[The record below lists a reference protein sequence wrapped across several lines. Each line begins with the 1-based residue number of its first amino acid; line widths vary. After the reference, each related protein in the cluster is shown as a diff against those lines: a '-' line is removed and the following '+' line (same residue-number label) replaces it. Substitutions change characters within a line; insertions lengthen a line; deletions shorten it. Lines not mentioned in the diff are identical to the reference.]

1 MRLLRYFLISIY
13 NEHTRY
19 KFLKERV
26 IKMFKCYECEA
37 TFSEPRIY
45 TEKIGEHFGFPA
57 YESFACCPECGGSFD
72 EATQCK
78 ICGEWFFD
86 DELDDGICEEC
97 LVEKKAE
104 YRYNVK
110 ACFEVLKDETMQ
122 IEINPVLAILL
133 KRSEIEEEL
142 LKILLECSST
152 DCSSV
157 ISKYEDWFIDE
168 IKKGVQE

>member
-1 MRLLRYFLISIY
+1 
-13 NEHTRY
+13 
-19 KFLKERV
+19 
-26 IKMFKCYECEA
+26 MFKCYECGS
-37 TFSEPRIY
+37 TFSEPRN
-45 TEKIGEHFGFPA
+45 TRELVGEHFGFPA
-57 YESFACCPECGGSFD
+57 YESFSCCPKCSGSFD

-78 ICGEWFFD
+78 ICGEWFFE

-97 LVEKKAE
+97 LEEKKDE

-122 IEINPVLAILL
+122 IEINPVLAMLL

-142 LKILLECSST
+142 LKMLLECSSV

-157 ISKYEDWFIDE
+157 IKEYEDWFIEE

>member
-1 MRLLRYFLISIY
+1 
-13 NEHTRY
+13 
-19 KFLKERV
+19 
-26 IKMFKCYECEA
+26 MFKCYDCEA

-45 TEKIGEHFGFPA
+45 TEKMGEHFGFPA
-57 YESFACCPECGGSFD
+57 YESFSCCPECGGSFD

-78 ICGEWFFD
+78 ICGEYFFD

-97 LVEKKAE
+97 LEEKKGE

-110 ACFEVLKDETMQ
+110 ACFEVLKDETTQ
-122 IEINPVLAILL
+122 IEINPVLAMLL

-142 LKILLECSST
+142 LKTLLECSSI

-157 ISKYEDWFIDE
+157 IEEYKDWFIE
-168 IKKGVQE
+168 EFKKEVKE